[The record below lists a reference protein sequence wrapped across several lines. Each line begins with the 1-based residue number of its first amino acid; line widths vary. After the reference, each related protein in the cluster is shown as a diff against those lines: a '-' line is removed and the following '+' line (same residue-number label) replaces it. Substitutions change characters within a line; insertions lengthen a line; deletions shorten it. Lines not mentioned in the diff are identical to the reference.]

1 MSTPSDSSLSTA
13 KLITIVCEA
22 LAREPLS
29 ELLHNLDVSGFTWF
43 EVQGEG
49 HQGVRFAEMEEFANI
64 QLEVILS
71 PARADRLLEILQ
83 KEFFPKYAM
92 IAYESD
98 VRILR
103 ASKFLR

>member
-1 MSTPSDSSLSTA
+1 MSSHSDPPTA
-13 KLITIVCEA
+13 KLITVICEA
-22 LAREPLS
+22 LAREPLA
-29 ELLHNLDVSGFTWF
+29 ELLHSMGVSGFTWF

-71 PARADRLLEILQ
+71 PARSQQLLEILQ
-83 KEFFPKYAM
+83 KDFFPKYAM

-103 ASKFLR
+103 ANKFLK

>member
-1 MSTPSDSSLSTA
+1 MSSPTHSSTA
-13 KLITIVCEA
+13 KLITIICEA

-29 ELLHNLDVSGFTWF
+29 ELLHSMNVSGFTWF

-64 QLEVILS
+64 QVEVILS
-71 PARADRLLEILQ
+71 PARAEQLLEILQ

-98 VRILR
+98 VRVLR
-103 ASKFLR
+103 ANKFLR